1 MFVEEETSP
10 CCTWLDEGFDEL
22 AAEDEVDDVEEDG
35 VSSDDFMRRIWFTV
49 SWRIAHL
56 SGLTES
62 EDMSSMLAEMS
73 SASSSM

>member
-1 MFVEEETSP
+1 MFVDEETSP
-10 CCTWLDEGFDEL
+10 CWTWLEDGFEEL
-22 AAEDEVDDVEEDG
+22 GVEDEVDEVEEDG

-49 SWRIAHL
+49 SWSIAHL